1 MKGSAAF
8 TDLPTDQKL
17 FSPDEATR
25 ALPLVTRIVA
35 DVAGQAKA
43 LNELEIAAREADIR
57 GDGETL
63 EALAKRRDNV
73 MDRVRE
79 LSDEL
84 EQIGCILKDV
94 HAGLVDF
101 PTLHEG
107 RVVYL
112 CWRVG
117 ERSVDHWHEADVGFA
132 GRRPISE
139 LIAASAV
146 ST

>member
-1 MKGSAAF
+1 MKGSSAF
-8 TDLPTDQKL
+8 ADSTAEQRL

-25 ALPLVTRIVA
+25 ALPLVQRIVA
-35 DVAGQAKA
+35 DVAAQAKA
-43 LNELEIAAREADIR
+43 LSELEVAAREADIR

-63 EALAKRRDNV
+63 EALAGNRDDV

-84 EQIGCILKDV
+84 EQVGCYLKDV
-94 HAGLVDF
+94 HTGLVDF
-101 PTLHEG
+101 PALHEG

-117 ERSVDHWHEADVGFA
+117 EPSVAYWHEVDAGFA

-139 LIAASAV
+139 LV
-146 ST
+146 STPAETA